1 MNLKNTLKENLLFIV
16 PFIVWLVVGAGILAS
31 ISKGDLVLFFNE
43 NRNQFASFYFIIAS
57 KFAEYSFIIFFIF
70 ILLNQSYGN
79 AFMASLTWA
88 ASGIGAQ
95 ILKQIFNLPRP
106 AAFFGDSNLNI
117 IGNMELHYAHSF
129 PSGHSTT
136 AFALF
141 FIFGFFVKNKKW
153 QILFFFLALSTA
165 FSRIYLLQHF
175 FIDVYFGSI
184 LGVLIATIVF
194 VSINSSNIFGFQNW
208 KHKKLGLKRLF

>member
-1 MNLKNTLKENLLFIV
+1 MILKKNLKENLFFIV
-16 PFIVWLVVGAGILAS
+16 PFIIWLIIGAGILAS

-43 NRNQFASFYFIIAS
+43 NRMLVANFYFIIAS

-70 ILLNQSYGN
+70 ILLNQSFGN
-79 AFMASLTWA
+79 AFMAALTWL

-95 ILKQIFNLPRP
+95 SLKRLFDMPRP
-106 AAFFGDSNLNI
+106 AAFFGESNLNK
-117 IGNMELHYAHSF
+117 IGNTELHYAYSF

-153 QILFFFLALSTA
+153 QILFFILALSTA
-165 FSRIYLLQHF
+165 ISRMYLLQHF